1 MTGKN
6 KERGRGG
13 AMNTSALSR
22 PLPPPSTLQTK
33 HGTIDYTSVNF
44 ITLTRFNETPALQ
57 VMLHFVVFTGLKVN
71 AVNSVTII
79 TRIRVA
85 SVFQVNEKARLA
97 KNLNNIY
104 SLVTR
109 CVWKYCRKWPSGEH
123 RSFDHFTEGKQS
135 FSEETAGGGKKKSK
149 FNGFRGNKDTDIAC
163 DKRNR
168 S

>member
-44 ITLTRFNETPALQ
+44 ITLTRSNETPALQ

-71 AVNSVTII
+71 CCQFCHNHH
-79 TRIRVA
+79 
-85 SVFQVNEKARLA
+85 KD
-97 KNLNNIY
+97 
-104 SLVTR
+104 
-109 CVWKYCRKWPSGEH
+109 PS
-123 RSFDHFTEGKQS
+123 S
-135 FSEETAGGGKKKSK
+135 FSFS
-149 FNGFRGNKDTDIAC
+149 
-163 DKRNR
+163 

>member
-44 ITLTRFNETPALQ
+44 ITLTRSNETPALQ

-71 AVNSVTII
+71 AVNSVTIV

-85 SVFQVNEKARLA
+85 SVVQVNEKARLA

-109 CVWKYCRKWPSGEH
+109 CV
-123 RSFDHFTEGKQS
+123 
-135 FSEETAGGGKKKSK
+135 
-149 FNGFRGNKDTDIAC
+149 
-163 DKRNR
+163 
-168 S
+168 

>member
-22 PLPPPSTLQTK
+22 PLPQPSTLQTK

-44 ITLTRFNETPALQ
+44 ITLTRSNQTPALQ

-71 AVNSVTII
+71 CCQFCHNHH
-79 TRIRVA
+79 
-85 SVFQVNEKARLA
+85 KD
-97 KNLNNIY
+97 
-104 SLVTR
+104 
-109 CVWKYCRKWPSGEH
+109 PS
-123 RSFDHFTEGKQS
+123 S
-135 FSEETAGGGKKKSK
+135 FSFS
-149 FNGFRGNKDTDIAC
+149 
-163 DKRNR
+163 

>member
-1 MTGKN
+1 MTGKS

-44 ITLTRFNETPALQ
+44 ITLTRSNETPALQ

-71 AVNSVTII
+71 CCQFCHNHH
-79 TRIRVA
+79 
-85 SVFQVNEKARLA
+85 KD
-97 KNLNNIY
+97 
-104 SLVTR
+104 
-109 CVWKYCRKWPSGEH
+109 PS
-123 RSFDHFTEGKQS
+123 S
-135 FSEETAGGGKKKSK
+135 FSFS
-149 FNGFRGNKDTDIAC
+149 
-163 DKRNR
+163 